1 MIRLVSTRSSTAMRG
16 VLRRRGGSSS
26 FALSN
31 HNGAMIGSVSDPEEA
46 HGQHSRTSTP
56 FIGSARSLSTNS
68 RTSCESNNSASS
80 DGTVFTNGDSVPPV
94 DGGSTFTVPWFGS
107 SPIQPEEPAVEA
119 SATTVASLTSDA
131 VVTTGGLDWD
141 PTWYNPADKCIDV
154 IHSIHDMTGYTYAG
168 SIVLG
173 TFVVRV
179 GLFPLFV
186 MSQRNTSRM
195 AHMRPEMEV
204 LKNKIDRM
212 GQKADQE
219 TQMKM
224 AIQMKA
230 LFAKYECNPMKGLLL
245 PFIQAPIFMSM
256 FFGLKKMPDYFP
268 DDLSTGGVL
277 WFPDLSIPDATL
289 ALPILSALTFLGMIE
304 IGKKEMMATNPA
316 QGQLFVNGMRGLS
329 AAMVVFTYSFPAS
342 VFCYWMCNNT
352 VSLVQAAL
360 FKVPFI
366 RSSLGIWEPPKPV
379 PGAPPP
385 AGFMEQIQSA
395 MGTKKKDTDDP
406 LERIKAHNET
416 IETQKRAAAVSSAGR
431 TRTNKR
437 GRAKRH

>member
-1 MIRLVSTRSSTAMRG
+1 MRG

-31 HNGAMIGSVSDPEEA
+31 SNGAMIGSVSDPEEA
-46 HGQHSRTSTP
+46 HGQNSRGMST
-56 FIGSARSLSTNS
+56 TS
-68 RTSCESNNSASS
+68 RTSCESSSSNNNSASS
-80 DGTVFTNGDSVPPV
+80 DSTVFTNGDSVPPV
-94 DGGSTFTVPWFGS
+94 SDGGSTFTVPWFGS
-107 SPIQPEEPAVEA
+107 SPIQPEAPAVEA
-119 SATTVASLTSDA
+119 SATTVASLASDA

-195 AHMRPEMEV
+195 AHMRPEMEA
-204 LKNKIDRM
+204 LKSKVDRM
-212 GQKADQE
+212 GQKPNQE

-224 AIQMKA
+224 AMQMKA
-230 LFAKYECNPMKGLLL
+230 LFAKYECNPAKGLLL

-289 ALPILSALTFLGMIE
+289 ALPVLSALTFLGMVE

-316 QGQLFVNGMRGLS
+316 QGIMFVNGMRGLS
-329 AAMVVFTYSFPAS
+329 VLMVAFTYTFPAS

-352 VSLVQAAL
+352 VSLVQAAA

-437 GRAKRH
+437 GRAKRR